1 MSGKGLQMVLWE
13 ADQPIIPEK
22 QGNAY
27 GGKELTGESLEQGHI
42 VHTQRWVKN
51 VNKTVFVTY
60 YDDREVPLKSR
71 MRENLKSGSLSGLI
85 VSPDENLRRRW
96 L

>member
-1 MSGKGLQMVLWE
+1 MVLWE
-13 ADQPIIPEK
+13 TDQPIIPEK

-27 GGKELTGESLEQGHI
+27 GGKDLTGGSLEQGHI

-51 VNKTVFVTY
+51 VNKTVFAIY
-60 YDDREVPLKSR
+60 YDHKEISLKSQ
-71 MRENLKSGSLSGLI
+71 MRGNLESGSVSGLI
-85 VSPDENLRRRW
+85 LSPDENFQRGW